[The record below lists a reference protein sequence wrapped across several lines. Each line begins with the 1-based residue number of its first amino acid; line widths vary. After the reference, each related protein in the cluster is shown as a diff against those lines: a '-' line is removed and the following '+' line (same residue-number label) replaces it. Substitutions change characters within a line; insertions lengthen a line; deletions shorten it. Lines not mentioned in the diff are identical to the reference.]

1 MVDVGQKVLAA
12 VSLVPSLVLEAH
24 AAAFLAGA
32 AAALLAVEAVAAIE
46 EEAGQNEVQQV
57 HVLAAQAPVVTHPGC
72 PLQTFAALMML
83 TMEYRMEQRL

>member
-1 MVDVGQKVLAA
+1 MVLLEAISSPVQILSRGWSQHCSFEVVDVGQKVLAA

-57 HVLAAQAPVVTHPGC
+57 HVLVIVNI
-72 PLQTFAALMML
+72 
-83 TMEYRMEQRL
+83 